1 MLFRSGFLF
10 AHKTVAVLGIAFKQR
25 TNDIRDSSA
34 LKVIEGL
41 LGRGVAVIKLYD
53 PMAATEARH
62 YYDVAKNP
70 LFDKI
75 SYHDSVKSAL
85 DGTDALFIATDWE
98 EFRGLSRTIEQHTQ
112 KPYLVIDGRR
122 MIPDYAELTDLG
134 YRYLAV
140 GAPFIG

>member
-1 MLFRSGFLF
+1 
-10 AHKTVAVLGIAFKQR
+10 
-25 TNDIRDSSA
+25 
-34 LKVIEGL
+34 GL
-41 LGRGVAVIKLYD
+41 LGRGVAAFHLYD

-70 LFDKI
+70 LFAKI
-75 SYHDSVKSAL
+75 SYHDSVKHAL
-85 DGTDALFIATDWE
+85 SGTDALFIATDWE
-98 EFRGLSRTIEQHTQ
+98 EFRGLSRTIEQSTH

-140 GAPFIG
+140 GSPFIG